1 VAGGEP
7 VRDLELPQRRP
18 GERAVQPPIP
28 KPILGLPVVDELTP
42 ELLQRVVATLRGWEW
57 RKFHADEKP

>member
-1 VAGGEP
+1 

-18 GERAVQPPIP
+18 GERPVRRMG

-42 ELLQRVVATLRGWEW
+42 QLLQRVAAALILWTPQPPRTETDGQ
-57 RKFHADEKP
+57 RS